1 MKKNILY
8 LGVALL
14 LVSCFKA
21 NNDSDTGKGFLSDAI
36 RLAGQDTMIINRG
49 SKGNTNTAFLD
60 GSSLPVN
67 FQVVEVRDEAGNRIE
82 EFFTDYEYRTWLKP
96 YDFLTDNTEE
106 AVLAKLETTM
116 KRPLIVNAV
125 NGQVQYL
132 ETTSNVPGD
141 EGTVYHL
148 DVQVDN
154 LAGSRYLKDYA
165 ILKMGPKGQPFRFE
179 DISVGLS
186 LYKPDGTGR
195 GYPWWDQMSSGYEDF
210 ELRRANIYANN
221 GQEERVQIEKVSDEP
236 AVGVV
241 VTFAAKCM
249 QNGAYFPSDG
259 FVSAYA
265 PGSGNEYENIMQY
278 STNRVDKAD
287 GMELSFPM
295 TPWPVDEGAR
305 RSYIVNG
312 PMDTEGVFD
321 FDEMI
326 SDHDN
331 NIGPNNGEQSYS
343 SLWWPR
349 VDSEDPESAPDVQ
362 QIYDSPRFRLYLRTA
377 LCFYESGTW
386 KVTINIPYVS
396 L

>member
-36 RLAGQDTMIINRG
+36 RLTGQDTMIINRG

-82 EFFTDYEYRTWLKP
+82 EFFTEYEYKTWLKP
-96 YDFLTDNTEE
+96 YDYMTDNTEE
-106 AVLAKLETTM
+106 AVLAKLETTW
-116 KRPLIVNAV
+116 KTPLVVNAV

-132 ETTSNVPGD
+132 ETTSNVPGE

-154 LAGSRYLKDYA
+154 LAGSRFLKDYA

-179 DISVGLS
+179 DISVGLR
-186 LYKPDGTGR
+186 LYNTEGVSK
-195 GYPWWDQMSSGYEDF
+195 GYPWFDQMSSGFPDF

-221 GQEERVQIEKVSDEP
+221 GEEERVQIEKVSDEP
-236 AVGVV
+236 AIGVV
-241 VTFAAKCM
+241 VTFALKCM
-249 QNGAYFPSDG
+249 KNGAYFPSEDYQ
-259 FVSAYA
+259 SAYT
-265 PGSGNEYENIMQY
+265 GNANAYENVMQY
-278 STNRVDKAD
+278 STGRVNKPD

-305 RSYIVNG
+305 RSYIAG
-312 PMDTEGVFD
+312 APIATEGHFD
-321 FDEMI
+321 MDQMI
-326 SDHDN
+326 ADHDADK
-331 NIGPNNGEQSYS
+331 GPNGGKQPYYAI
-343 SLWWPR
+343 WWPR
-349 VDSEDPESAPDVQ
+349 VDPDDPESAADVS
-362 QIYDSPRFRLYLRTA
+362 QIYNSPKFNFYLRTA

-386 KVTINIPYVS
+386 KVTVNIPYIS